1 MGYRIST
8 FLPFA
13 AWALAGAIGVATW
26 PHVATAVLA
35 DSTAASLSPA
45 LPLADDFHPNVEPN
59 LMVRRAVGAIQVDG
73 RLDEVAWRHAIR
85 AGNFCQIE
93 PPQAE
98 PPEVGTEVLVTY
110 DETRVYFAFKAWD
123 DPRAVHVS
131 DATRDSIQDD
141 DWVGL
146 LLDTFG
152 DASWAYE
159 VAFNACG
166 VVSDGR
172 WTAQGTDRSFDLV
185 CEAKGRL
192 TNDGYQV
199 EVGIP
204 FTSLRLPERDVH
216 EWRATFLRSHPRDRR
231 REYSWAAIDRNSS
244 CFSCR
249 FGTLTGIRAIRRSAQ
264 FNVLDPI
271 PDIEMG
277 MR

>member
-1 MGYRIST
+1 MGRRISK
-8 FLPFA
+8 FLPPAVLTLVWVIA
-13 AWALAGAIGVATW
+13 AVALPRVAS
-26 PHVATAVLA
+26 AMLA

-45 LPLADDFHPNVEPN
+45 LPLDDGFHPNVEPD
-59 LMVRRAVGAIQVDG
+59 LPVRRAVGAIHVDG

-123 DPRAVHVS
+123 NPRTVRVS
-131 DATRDSIQDD
+131 SAARDSIQDD

-146 LLDTFG
+146 LLDPFG

-159 VAFNACG
+159 IVFNACG
-166 VVSDGR
+166 TVSDGL
-172 WTAQGTDRSFDLV
+172 WTAHGTDRSFDLV
-185 CEAKGRL
+185 CEARGRV

-199 EVGIP
+199 EVAIP

-231 REYSWAAIDRNSS
+231 REYSWAAIDRNAA